1 MNSELLSKYLLSDSD
16 RSSLNT
22 ALQTQSG
29 PYAKPGDTG
38 RHKRQLLLQE
48 ECSLVAHIFK
58 QTARTS
64 VFQGVYH
71 ASYPQAVGD
80 SLGL

>member
-16 RSSLNT
+16 PSSLNT
-22 ALQTQSG
+22 ALQTHTG
-29 PYAKPGDTG
+29 PCAKPGDTR
-38 RHKRQLLLQE
+38 RHKRLLLLQE
-48 ECSLVAHIFK
+48 ECSLAAGILK

-71 ASYPQAVGD
+71 ASCPQAVGD

>member
-16 RSSLNT
+16 PSSLNT

-29 PYAKPGDTG
+29 PCAKPGETR
-38 RHKRQLLLQE
+38 RHKGQLLLQE
-48 ECSLVAHIFK
+48 KCNLVARILK
-58 QTARTS
+58 QAARTS